1 MAGGII
7 GVLTNV
13 DNTGNEQEMYPVT
26 KMAAVDGLDAELA
39 SIRKEASDAAKS
51 IRSEMDSDFGEV
63 NSGIQALQKKT
74 DSNLEESKD
83 YTDSKHFS
91 FTATL
96 STSWSGSA
104 APYSQVISDSRI
116 LASDI
121 PHIYPVYSDT
131 LATAI
136 AQMEAWNLVCR
147 AKAAAGKIT
156 FYCFEDKPTTAIP
169 IQIEVNR

>member
-26 KMAAVDGLDAELA
+26 KMEAVDGLNDEFAKVRKESSDVAA
-39 SIRKEASDAAKS
+39 SIRNEVSA
-51 IRSEMDSDFGEV
+51 V
-63 NSGIQALQKKT
+63 NSKT
-74 DSNLEESKD
+74 ESNLAASKQ
-83 YTDSKHFS
+83 YTDGKHATY
-91 FTATL
+91 TATL
-96 STSWSGSA
+96 STGWSGSA
-104 APYSQVISDSRI
+104 APYTQEISISGI

-136 AQMEAWNLVCR
+136 AQQEAWNLVCR
-147 AKAAAGKIT
+147 AKASAGKIT